1 MPFPSK
7 EQRFVIEHRGQPL
20 IVVAGPGTGKTR
32 TLVDRMIALL
42 REDPTREVSFVTFTR
57 MSRRDTR
64 KRIEGVL
71 GAAVL
76 QETAFAFPRTSTL
89 HTYAKSL
96 VHRHATRIGRN
107 PNFSVLVEDK
117 GETDLLVEELV
128 SDLGL
133 QLDARSVRKGI
144 RCFRSTNSWP
154 IDLPA
159 SPSER
164 DQILQYFEFL
174 LRFYNTFDI
183 EGLVVSACKILQD
196 SADLIPAL
204 YLQVDEYQ
212 DLNPND
218 QQLVQLAASH
228 PGSQVVV
235 VGDDAQ
241 SIYGSL
247 RHASYQGIRKL
258 WESPDWKHVSFCDC
272 HRLPP
277 HVQNAAQALIEN
289 EGYLGKLNSCQDNG
303 RKILTFQ
310 CTTEKVQMEAIG
322 SKINDMKSNG
332 QNQEG
337 QSLSYADFIILCPA
351 AKFVNRITTVL
362 QNQFGIP
369 AKQQAK
375 DSIPNDYWRLLLVL
389 RMLHS
394 KDGLALRQWLSLS
407 GLRKQEVAG
416 IRIEAMGKAESLYS
430 YCADLSDPRVRGIY
444 DALSRLRDTQ
454 NDFVNFCRVLVEF
467 PNLSIQEQVL
477 QEMMRTIEGATGETV
492 VVGSV
497 IRSIYEKF
505 GLLGTE
511 SESDMPEDD
520 KVLVTTLHR
529 AKGLESEYVFV
540 TWMNSKYMPMPQRD
554 ACEERRVLY
563 VALTRARQDVILTFH
578 EIFDPNKRRLLG
590 DEAMSPFLREIRDHL
605 DIRRV
610 NKKGA
615 CNI

>member
-1 MPFPSK
+1 MSFPNQ
-7 EQRFVIEHRGQPL
+7 EQRTVIKHRGRPL
-20 IVVAGPGTGKTR
+20 VVVAGPGTGKTR
-32 TLVDRMIALL
+32 TLVERMIRLL
-42 REDPTREVSFVTFTR
+42 SEDPNREVSFITFTR

-64 KRIEGVL
+64 KRIEAVL
-71 GAAVL
+71 GASVL
-76 QETAFAFPRTSTL
+76 EETVFVFPRTSTL

-96 VHRHATRIGRN
+96 VHHYAARIGRRAD
-107 PNFSVLVEDK
+107 FSVMIENK
-117 GETDLLVEELV
+117 GEIALVLDELI

-133 QLDARSVRKGI
+133 QFDTELVYKGI
-144 RCFRSTNSWP
+144 RCFRSANKWP
-154 IDLPA
+154 EGFPA
-159 SPSER
+159 TSSGR
-164 DQILQYFEFL
+164 DQILQHFEFL

-183 EGLVVSACKILQD
+183 EGLVVSACRILQD
-196 SADLIPAL
+196 FADVPPL

-228 PGSQVVV
+228 PSSRVVV

-247 RHASYQGIRKL
+247 RHANYQGIRKL
-258 WESPDWKHVSFCDC
+258 WESPDWEHVSFSDC
-272 HRLPP
+272 HRLPI

-289 EGYLGKLNSCQDNG
+289 EGYLGKLNPCQDNS

-310 CTTEKVQMEAIG
+310 CTTYNVQMEAVG
-322 SKINDMKSNG
+322 KKINDMKSSG

-337 QSLSYADFIILCPA
+337 QPLSYRDFIVLCPA

-369 AKQQAK
+369 TKQQAT
-375 DSIPNDYWRLLLVL
+375 DPIPNDYWRLLLVL

-394 KDGLALRQWLSLS
+394 EDSLALRQWLSLS
-407 GLRKQEVAG
+407 GLRKREVAN
-416 IRIEAMGKAESLYS
+416 IRCGAMQKGESLYS
-430 YCADLSDPRVRGIY
+430 YCAKLADQRIRGIY
-444 DALSRLRDTQ
+444 DVLSRLRGTKD
-454 NDFVNFCRVLVEF
+454 DFVNFCRVLAEF

-477 QEMMRTIEGATGETV
+477 LDMMQRIEGATRETV
-492 VVGSV
+492 AIDSV

-505 GLLGTE
+505 GLLETE

-540 TWMNSKYMPMPQRD
+540 TWMNSKYMPMPNRD
-554 ACEERRVLY
+554 AHEERRVLY
-563 VALTRARQDVILTFH
+563 VALTRARQDVILTFYEEWH
-578 EIFDPNKRRLLG
+578 SSKGRRLG
-590 DEAMSPFLREIRDHL
+590 VEVMSPFLQEIGDYL
-605 DIRRV
+605 DIRRIS
-610 NKKGA
+610 KKDV
-615 CNI
+615 CNV